1 MLNLIYTDIKS
12 NQKEAELEE
21 FFELIEI
28 DYRNICTNELRPMT
42 QNSFDKSIFKKQAPS
57 VLKTLTLNG
66 QSHASNKPTDPPLP
80 GFRELDSE
88 NISPREESDGTQES
102 RLQGSMKKY
111 LLPPIDARFS
121 YTIVLDLDETL
132 IHSKE
137 KNGETKE
144 VLVRPYAREFIKN
157 FGKVF
162 ELVVFTAAVKEVSP
176 AQPVRR
182 LDPR

>member
-42 QNSFDKSIFKKQAPS
+42 QNSFDKSIFKKQGPG

-66 QSHASNKPTDPPLP
+66 QSPASTKLVDPLLP

-88 NISPREESDGTQES
+88 NINPREETDEALES
-102 RLQGSMKKY
+102 RPQSSMKKY
-111 LLPPIDARFS
+111 LLPPIDARFPRG
-121 YTIVLDLDETL
+121 VA
-132 IHSKE
+132 
-137 KNGETKE
+137 
-144 VLVRPYAREFIKN
+144 VRLAFVCAR
-157 FGKVF
+157 
-162 ELVVFTAAVKEVSP
+162 
-176 AQPVRR
+176 
-182 LDPR
+182 